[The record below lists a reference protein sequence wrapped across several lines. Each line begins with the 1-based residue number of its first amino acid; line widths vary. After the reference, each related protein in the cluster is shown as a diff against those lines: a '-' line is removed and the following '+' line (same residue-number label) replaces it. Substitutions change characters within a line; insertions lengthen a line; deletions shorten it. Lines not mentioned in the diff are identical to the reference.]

1 MQQLS
6 FFSFDNESEENKKST
21 KKSKVNV
28 SVNKKII
35 DIKTKDYKVNS
46 KVKAPKFD
54 FESTMNRVNELEK
67 IISENS
73 NKGFSVFKYN
83 LELGKLLNDLF
94 LHKPYI
100 YKDEK
105 KVTFWD
111 YLEIDYYSIYGYIK
125 SFHIYNLLKTNS
137 FKLLPNDREHI
148 YLIDTYSDSQ
158 IIEIWEHL
166 TINYKKI
173 TEKNISD
180 TIKSLEKTKELE
192 TIEYID
198 INYSYAQYKSNVIQ
212 FNSFDMMKYYQDENK
227 TLSNELY
234 QLKQEKNEIEIQFS
248 NHLRSAMENLY
259 KKNDDKESLRDEI
272 RNLQYKNNELRLE
285 LHLLK
290 AKNLYSNNS
299 VNYTDIYLKVLNL
312 KSDYTQKD
320 LKDSY
325 NNHIKIYHPDKNV
338 KEEDN
343 RKISFENH
351 FKLVKE
357 AHDYLKK

>member
-6 FFSFDNESEENKKST
+6 FFPFDNESIENKKST
-21 KKSKVNV
+21 KKSNVNV

-46 KVKAPKFD
+46 KVKASKFD
-54 FESTMNRVNELEK
+54 FESTMNRVNELIK
-67 IISENS
+67 ISS
-73 NKGFSVFKYN
+73 NLSKNGYYNFKSD

-94 LHKPYI
+94 LHKPYL

-105 KVTFWD
+105 KVIFWE
-111 YLEIDYYSIYGYIK
+111 YLDIDYDSNYGYIQF
-125 SFHIYNLLKTNS
+125 FHIYNLLKTNG
-137 FKLLPNDREHI
+137 FKLLPNDMEHI
-148 YLIDTYSDSQ
+148 YLIDTYSDLQ

-166 TINYKKI
+166 IINYKKI

-180 TIKSLEKTKELE
+180 TIKSLEKTKELQ
-192 TIEYID
+192 TLKSFD
-198 INYSYAQYKSNVIQ
+198 INYSYIKYQSNVIQ
-212 FNSFDMMKYYQDENK
+212 ENNFDMFQHYKDEIKSKDNK
-227 TLSNELY
+227 ISD
-234 QLKQEKNEIEIQFS
+234 LKQS
-248 NHLRSAMENLY
+248 NSILRSLLLNS
-259 KKNDDKESLRDEI
+259 NSGF
-272 RNLQYKNNELRLE
+272 NNKNNNE
-285 LHLLK
+285 K
-290 AKNLYSNNS
+290 D
-299 VNYTDIYLKVLNL
+299 YTDFYLKVLNL

-325 NNHIKIYHPDKNV
+325 NNHIKIYHPDKNI

>member
-6 FFSFDNESEENKKST
+6 FFPFDNESIENKKAP
-21 KKSKVNV
+21 KKSSV

-35 DIKTKDYKVNS
+35 DIKTKNYKVNIQ
-46 KVKAPKFD
+46 VKSPKFD
-54 FESTMNRVNELEK
+54 FESTLNQVNELEK

-73 NKGFSVFKYN
+73 NKGINNFKSD
-83 LELGKLLNDLF
+83 LEIGKLLTDLF
-94 LHKPYI
+94 LHKPHI
-100 YKDEK
+100 FKDKEK
-105 KVTFWD
+105 LTFWD
-111 YLEIDYYSIYGYIK
+111 YLDIDYCSIYGYMQ
-125 SFHIYNLLKTNS
+125 SFHIYNLLKING
-137 FKLLPNDREHI
+137 FKLLPNYNEHI

-158 IIEIWEHL
+158 IIEIWQHL
-166 TINYKKI
+166 TSNYKKV

-180 TIKSLEKTKELE
+180 TIKSLEKTKELQTLE
-192 TIEYID
+192 STN
-198 INYSYAQYKSNVIQ
+198 INYSYAKYKGFVIQ
-212 FNSFDMMKYYQDENK
+212 ENSFNMIKYHEKENK

-312 KSDYTQKD
+312 KDDYTQQE
-320 LKDSY
+320 LKESY

>member
-6 FFSFDNESEENKKST
+6 FFSFDNESIENKKAP
-21 KKSKVNV
+21 KKNNVNV

-35 DIKTKDYKVNS
+35 DIKTKNYKVNS
-46 KVKAPKFD
+46 KVKAHKFD
-54 FESTMNRVNELEK
+54 FESTMNQVNQLHKISLKNSRQELY
-67 IISENS
+67 
-73 NKGFSVFKYN
+73 FFKSD
-83 LELGKLLNDLF
+83 LELGRLLTDLF

-111 YLEIDYYSIYGYIK
+111 YLDIDDDSSYRCIK
-125 SFHIYNLLKTNS
+125 SFHIYNLLKING

-148 YLIDTYSDSQ
+148 YLIEDYSDSQ

-180 TIKSLEKTKELE
+180 TIKSLEKTKELQ
-192 TIEYID
+192 TIKSTD
-198 INYSYAQYKSNVIQ
+198 INYSYAKYKSFVIQ
-212 FNSFDMMKYYQDENK
+212 ENSFDMMKYYQDENK
-227 TLSNELY
+227 TLSNEVY
-234 QLKQEKNEIEIQFS
+234 QLKQEKNEIEIRFT
-248 NHLRSAMENLY
+248 NHLRSEMENLY
-259 KKNDDKESLRDEI
+259 KKDEDKESLRDEI
-272 RNLQYKNNELRLE
+272 NNLRYKNNELKLE
-285 LHLLK
+285 LHLLQ
-290 AKNLYSNNS
+290 AKNRYSNNS
-299 VNYTDIYLKVLNL
+299 VNNKDVYLKVLNL
-312 KSDYTQKD
+312 KDDYTQQE
-320 LKDSY
+320 LKESF
-325 NNHIKIYHPDKNV
+325 NNHIKIYHPDKNI